1 MMRVFRY
8 LLLGLGVLAL
18 LAASVALVLRDF
30 PDAAERRAQQDA
42 APVNAES
49 EPSAGN
55 TADNATDK
63 IGPQPAPSIPLAA
76 EAPAILFSPNTT
88 NPAATSATD
97 EGKSLPRLNLTA
109 AQQEKVRDLL
119 LTHSIMQ
126 TAAADFPLRQGGTV
140 PESVPLLPVPHELA
154 DAIPNFQRYSYVIA
168 QNRIVIVLTDRRE
181 IGFLISI

>member
-1 MMRVFRY
+1 MRAFRY
-8 LLLGLGVLAL
+8 LLVGLGVLAL
-18 LAASVALVLRDF
+18 LAASVALVLRDL
-30 PDAAERRAQQDA
+30 PDVPERRAQRDA

-49 EPSAGN
+49 EPA
-55 TADNATDK
+55 AANATGK
-63 IGPQPAPSIPLAA
+63 IALQSAPSIPLAA
-76 EAPAILFSPNTT
+76 DAPAILFAPNTT
-88 NPAATSATD
+88 DLAAVSSAE
-97 EGKSLPRLNLTA
+97 EGKPLPRLNLTA

-154 DAIPNFQRYSYVIA
+154 EAIPNFQRYSYVIA

>member
-1 MMRVFRY
+1 MRALRY
-8 LLLGLGVLAL
+8 LLIGLGVLAL
-18 LAASVALVLRDF
+18 LAASVALVLRDL
-30 PDAAERRAQQDA
+30 PDAPERRAQQDA

-49 EPSAGN
+49 EPA
-55 TADNATDK
+55 AANATDNAAGK
-63 IGPQPAPSIPLAA
+63 IALQPAPSIPLAA
-76 EAPAILFSPNTT
+76 DAPAILFAPNTT
-88 NPAATSATD
+88 DLAASSAE
-97 EGKSLPRLNLTA
+97 EGKPLPRLNLTA

-154 DAIPNFQRYSYVIA
+154 EAIPNFQRYSYVIA